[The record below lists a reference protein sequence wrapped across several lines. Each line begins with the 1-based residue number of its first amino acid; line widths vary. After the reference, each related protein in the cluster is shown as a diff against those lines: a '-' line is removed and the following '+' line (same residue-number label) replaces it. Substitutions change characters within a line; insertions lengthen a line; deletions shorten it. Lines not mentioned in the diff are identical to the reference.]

1 MLVFLFKMTQLIQYF
16 NAIFN
21 KNDYLKPATSWI
33 WTEIL
38 SGREY
43 LSTSKICLFV
53 SVFAT

>member
-33 WTEIL
+33 WSEIV

-43 LSTSKICLFV
+43 LSTSTILIIV
-53 SVFAT
+53 